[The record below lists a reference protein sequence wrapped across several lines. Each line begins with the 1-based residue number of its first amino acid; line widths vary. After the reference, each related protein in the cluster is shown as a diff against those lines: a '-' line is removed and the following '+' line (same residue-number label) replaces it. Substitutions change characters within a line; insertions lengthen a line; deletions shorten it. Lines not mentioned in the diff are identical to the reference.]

1 MAVAAPALALAGIA
15 LLALT
20 AVAYPARAQDRCA
33 PRLPQLASADG
44 KTFNA
49 SAYGRT
55 AWMQRMSGGK
65 RLPYAIH
72 VWKGDSGGRVAYLI
86 FDEIPGTSGPNY
98 HLDYRL
104 KKVVAKIEWKPREPA
119 LPSIRGSSSMMARC
133 AANGTSPIARRGDA
147 A

>member
-20 AVAYPARAQDRCA
+20 AVAHPTRAQDRCA
-33 PRLPQLASADG
+33 PLLPEFASADG
-44 KTFNA
+44 KAFKA
-49 SAYGRT
+49 SAYGRA

-72 VWKGDSGGRVAYLI
+72 VWKGGAGGRVAWLT

-98 HLDYRL
+98 HLDHRL
-104 KKVVAKIEWKPREPA
+104 KKIAAKIEWKPREAAFAFDPRFIVYDGP
-119 LPSIRGSSSMMARC
+119 LRGEWRVVNC
-133 AANGTSPIARRGDA
+133 AAR
-147 A
+147 